1 MFDWVLSVI
10 ESWGYSGIFLLMV
23 AEHLFPPIPSEVIMP
38 LAGYLAASG
47 KLSLLPTVIAG
58 TLGSVVG
65 TSAWFVI
72 GWWIGAARL
81 KRWAARHG
89 RLMTLS
95 PGDIDMAQAWFDRRG
110 GAAVFLGRMIPAVRT
125 LISVPAGIAR
135 MSLWRFFAFTV
146 LGSLLWTLVLT
157 LSGLV
162 LQANFHLVEEVIDPL
177 SKIVVVTVVLVY
189 IYRVATWRPH

>member
-95 PGDIDMAQAWFDRRG
+95 PGDIDLAQVWFDRRG

-146 LGSLLWTLVLT
+146 LGSLLWTLILT

>member
-1 MFDWVLSVI
+1 MFEWVLSVI
-10 ESWGYSGIFLLMV
+10 ESWGYPGIFLLMV

-47 KLSLLPTVIAG
+47 KLALLPTVVAG
-58 TLGSVVG
+58 TLGSVLG
-65 TSAWFVI
+65 TSLWFVV

-81 KRWAARHG
+81 KRWAARYG

-95 PGDIDMAQAWFDRRG
+95 PADIDRAQAWFDRQG

-135 MSLWRFFAFTV
+135 MPLWRFFGFTV

-157 LSGLV
+157 LSGFVLKAKFSLV
-162 LQANFHLVEEVIDPL
+162 ADVIDPL
-177 SKIVVVTVVLVY
+177 SKVVVAAVVLVY
-189 IYRVATWRPH
+189 IYRVVTWRP

>member
-1 MFDWVLSVI
+1 MFEWVLSVI
-10 ESWGYSGIFLLMV
+10 ESWGYPGIFLLMV

-47 KLSLLPTVIAG
+47 KLALLPTVVAG
-58 TLGSVVG
+58 TLGSVLG
-65 TSAWFVI
+65 TSLWFVV

-81 KRWAARHG
+81 KHWAARYG

-95 PGDIDMAQAWFDRRG
+95 PADIDRAQAWFDRQG

-135 MSLWRFFAFTV
+135 MPLWRFFGFTV

-157 LSGLV
+157 LSGFV
-162 LQANFHLVEEVIDPL
+162 LKANFSLVADVIDPL
-177 SKIVVVTVVLVY
+177 SKVVVAAVVLVY
-189 IYRVATWRPH
+189 IYRVVTWRP